1 MSEDEK
7 RPEQELDDLRQS
19 IEEQVKE
26 SIDEF
31 IEENKGCNRDKI
43 NDSID
48 YDGRVT
54 EMVDSA
60 VPIHYYD
67 LTRLATLSDIYHH
80 ENESPPAYDGT
91 MTPINVIVCAI
102 YEVLMEVAWETV
114 ESYLDE
120 LEEEGKFGDSDD

>member
-1 MSEDEK
+1 MEDEK
-7 RPEQELDDLRQS
+7 RPEQYLEDLKET

-26 SIDEF
+26 SINDF
-31 IEENKGCNRDKI
+31 IDENKECKRDKV

-48 YDGRVT
+48 YDGRVS
-54 EMVDSA
+54 EMVDSD

-80 ENESPPAYDGT
+80 ENELPPAFDGT
-91 MTPINVIVCAI
+91 MTPINVIACAI

-120 LEEEGKFGDSDD
+120 LEEEGKFGESDD

>member
-1 MSEDEK
+1 MSENEK
-7 RPEQELDDLRQS
+7 RPEQELEDLKERIKDD
-19 IEEQVKE
+19 VKA

-31 IEENKGCNRDKI
+31 IEENEGCNRDKI

-67 LTRLATLSDIYHH
+67 LTRLATLSEIYHH
-80 ENESPPAYDGT
+80 ENELPPAYDSQ
-91 MTPINVIVCAI
+91 MTPINVITTAI

-120 LEEEGKFGDSDD
+120 LEEDGKFGDN